1 MAAADAAAAQV
12 ALKYDPQQAAIQ
24 RQIDAARGQT
34 AANEAGL
41 QTYGTTGRQAIGNVY
56 DTLGS
61 LLTGNRAQSAADL
74 GQQADLVG
82 QGYTQAN
89 NYQNSVADQART
101 RLSALSDQLGAGQAG
116 NFTVQSDLEKTLGG
130 ILGQNAQA
138 QAATTGNLRTW
149 AGQWDQILGNGINI
163 GEQTRA
169 KTAGDF
175 ETELLKLLGDN
186 KVAGLEGENA
196 MQGKLA
202 DILGARQN
210 DLVATYNQLAQQEW
224 ERSLQQAQMDM
235 EAQKS
240 NASLALQSRG
250 LDLQAQGQAD
260 DAAYKQASLS
270 KGDSLSPKDL
280 LAAMMQQEGMKAD
293 QAQQGFANNMSQ
305 KQYELD
311 QLKTMAGLQGDQ
323 TNGNDMLAAYISK
336 PDAIVTPQQLNTY
349 ASQLAQLGYPNNVA
363 DYLAQLA
370 AQNAQKQAASH
381 ATSNGGS
388 NSIGGSGGGGF
399 SFNPA
404 RWGSNFVQGM
414 SNMTR
419 FGSG

>member
-74 GQQADLVG
+74 GQQANLVG

-163 GEQTRA
+163 
-169 KTAGDF
+169 
-175 ETELLKLLGDN
+175 
-186 KVAGLEGENA
+186 
-196 MQGKLA
+196 
-202 DILGARQN
+202 
-210 DLVATYNQLAQQEW
+210 
-224 ERSLQQAQMDM
+224 
-235 EAQKS
+235 
-240 NASLALQSRG
+240 
-250 LDLQAQGQAD
+250 
-260 DAAYKQASLS
+260 
-270 KGDSLSPKDL
+270 
-280 LAAMMQQEGMKAD
+280 
-293 QAQQGFANNMSQ
+293 
-305 KQYELD
+305 
-311 QLKTMAGLQGDQ
+311 
-323 TNGNDMLAAYISK
+323 
-336 PDAIVTPQQLNTY
+336 
-349 ASQLAQLGYPNNVA
+349 
-363 DYLAQLA
+363 
-370 AQNAQKQAASH
+370 
-381 ATSNGGS
+381 
-388 NSIGGSGGGGF
+388 
-399 SFNPA
+399 
-404 RWGSNFVQGM
+404 
-414 SNMTR
+414 
-419 FGSG
+419 